1 MPVTRLSPR
10 TRIVPLPVSPCGAS
24 LAFTATMRGTLR
36 TAMCAAMFATVHNTA
51 LAESSLPGPFAVSQR
66 NVTVTRTNGTTFTA
80 QLRYPATSTASN
92 APIAPSAVPAPAIT
106 FGHGFL
112 TSVDLYDSTLDHLAS
127 HGYIVIAT
135 TSGGELFPNH
145 ANYAADMRQCLTW
158 LEQQDALTSSF
169 LFGAVNEGAFGVS
182 GHSMGGG
189 ASMLAAGADARIRCV
204 ATLAAAE
211 TNPSSSSAA
220 STVQFPLR
228 AIVGSADTIVAPT
241 TTISQ
246 FNNCDA
252 PRQFVTISGGSHC
265 GFVDSSFFG
274 CDSISLSRAEQL
286 ALTRA
291 LLVDFFDAHLR
302 RDIHAFTTAWVT
314 SAPIGTTMNRD
325 ARTTSTLANS
335 SLTGSVGRALL
346 TTFTVTNVGPDATA
360 IRPQTIGA
368 SASTVEFEPSESAV
382 LTAGASAV
390 FTVRVT
396 SNTAVTETLTLN
408 ALRVRDGAGTA
419 RTVNVAF
426 SLATNPADFDGDG
439 SVGGSD
445 LAALLGAWG
454 ACSKCAEDLDGDGFV
469 AASDL
474 AILLGAWG

>member
-1 MPVTRLSPR
+1 MNHTL
-10 TRIVPLPVSPCGAS
+10 VSLTCVAAICSAS
-24 LAFTATMRGTLR
+24 QR
-36 TAMCAAMFATVHNTA
+36 TAHAD
-51 LAESSLPGPFAVSQR
+51 SSLPGPFAVSQR

-145 ANYAADMRQCLTW
+145 ANYAVDMRQCLTW
-158 LEQQDALTSSF
+158 LEQQDTVSSSF

-211 TNPSSSSAA
+211 TNPSSASAA
-220 STVQFPLR
+220 STVQFPLC

-241 TTISQ
+241 TTINQ

-252 PRQFVTISGGSHC
+252 PRQFVTLAGGSHC

-274 CDSISLSRAEQL
+274 CDSISLPRAEQL
-286 ALTRA
+286 AMTRA

-302 RDIHAFTTAWVT
+302 RDVDAFTASWIA
-314 SAPIGTTMNRD
+314 SAPSGTMMNRD
-325 ARTTSTLANS
+325 ARTTAA
-335 SLTGSVGRALL
+335 VADAALSGPIGTEL
-346 TTFTVTNVGPDATA
+346 TTTLTVTNAGPDATA
-360 IRPQTIGA
+360 IRPVAISAAGA
-368 SASTVEFEPSESAV
+368 IFSGVAFDPVESAV
-382 LTAGASAV
+382 LTAGTTAV
-390 FTVRVT
+390 FTVRAT
-396 SNTAVTETLTLN
+396 SKSAMTESI
-408 ALRVRDGAGTA
+408 ALHAIRVRDGAGTS
-419 RTVNVAF
+419 RT
-426 SLATNPADFDGDG
+426 LALEFTPQTNPADLDGDG
-439 SVGGSD
+439 GVGGSD
-445 LAALLGAWG
+445 LALLLSAWG
-454 ACSKCAEDLDGDGFV
+454 SCAKCAADLDGDGFV